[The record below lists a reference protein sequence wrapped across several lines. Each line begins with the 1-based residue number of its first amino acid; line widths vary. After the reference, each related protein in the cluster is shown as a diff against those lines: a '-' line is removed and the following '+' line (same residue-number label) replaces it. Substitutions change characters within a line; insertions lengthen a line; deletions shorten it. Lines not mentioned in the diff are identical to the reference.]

1 MGTSAR
7 GKISETMRCRR
18 GLTERRMCPPGTYRR
33 TNQDK
38 RAECPDQ
45 RGRGN
50 KHRVAGADVVIAAG
64 EVMPQF
70 VRQKNRQQRY
80 REGKSGEK
88 RGRMAIGESERLRK
102 SVQRRSLVVRIGRS
116 EMRACQETR
125 DQRQEKQKRRKD
137 ERTSWR
143 MRRSCWVI
151 GPVSGQVPP
160 RIGAQKSGS
169 ALLCF
174 RWGHEVLL
182 GRTCNGTFQA
192 LEFFAGLEAHRF
204 AGRNADLFS
213 RARIPPN
220 AGLARLHAKNSELAQ
235 FDALPLAQGALQRF
249 KDRFHG
255 LFRFGATDV
264 GLAYHRVYNIE
275 LDHAGLRSATW
286 PDAIGCGAGC
296 QDVFA
301 RIDSYLSRTQF
312 FPICVRRSGCLL
324 SPTVGFARWRWSTE

>member
-1 MGTSAR
+1 M
-7 GKISETMRCRR
+7 
-18 GLTERRMCPPGTYRR
+18 
-33 TNQDK
+33 
-38 RAECPDQ
+38 
-45 RGRGN
+45 
-50 KHRVAGADVVIAAG
+50 
-64 EVMPQF
+64 
-70 VRQKNRQQRY
+70 RQQNCQQCY
-80 REGKSGEK
+80 REGKSAQK

-102 SVQRRSLVVRIGRS
+102 GVQRRSLIVRIGRR
-116 EMRACQETR
+116 EMRARQETR

-143 MRRSCWVI
+143 MRRSRCVVR
-151 GPVSGQVPP
+151 PVSGQIPP
-160 RIGAQKSGS
+160 GIGAQKSGS

-182 GRTCNGTFQA
+182 GRTCNGTLQA
-192 LEFFAGLEAHRF
+192 LQFFAGLEAHRL

-220 AGLARLHAKNSELAQ
+220 AGLAWLHTEDAELAQ
-235 FDALPLAQGALQRF
+235 FDALPFAQGALQRF

-286 PDAIGCGAGC
+286 PDAIGCRAGC

-301 RIDSYLSRTQF
+301 RLDSYLSRTQF
-312 FPICVRRSGCLL
+312 SLICVRRSGCLL
-324 SPTVGFARWRWSTE
+324 SPTVGFARWRWSTG